1 MSTISPKDLQSVLNI
16 LARAQASVAEHSQI
30 HNSVQTLLQLANQT
44 LPIGAVK
51 PDGTKSLETLQRLQ
65 RDIEEREATLATK
78 DARGAS
84 EEG

>member
-1 MSTISPKDLQSVLNI
+1 
-16 LARAQASVAEHSQI
+16 
-30 HNSVQTLLQLANQT
+30 VQTLLQLANQT